1 MKRKRIQN
9 QQKSIV
15 NVDDPLRVNIE

>member
-9 QQKSIV
+9 QQKSIL